1 MSEDREVTFAEGW
14 PLWCSLASRL
24 LNWRPAEFWSATPAE
39 LTAALRDPETHT
51 LSAAAPSRDLIS
63 QLMERDQNG

>member
-1 MSEDREVTFAEGW
+1 MSEDREAAFADCW
-14 PLWCSLASRL
+14 PPWCSLASRL

-39 LTAALRDPETHT
+39 LIAALRDPETNS
-51 LSAAAPSRDLIS
+51 LGAAAPSRDLIS